1 MVESHHWVESHLF
14 STSKVIFSIKKNQKK
29 QTVFFSIIFKIQFSE
44 DSPYIEGSN
53 FNQDNLILKTKFS
66 S

>member
-14 STSKVIFSIKKNQKK
+14 STSKVIFSIKKNKK

-44 DSPYIEGSN
+44 DSLYIEGSN

>member
-1 MVESHHWVESHLF
+1 MVESHHWFESHLF
-14 STSKVIFSIKKNQKK
+14 STSKVIFSIKKNKK
-29 QTVFFSIIFKIQFSE
+29 TTLFLLHYFQFSE